1 MIYSKV
7 LELYLPA
14 RQWSPLRKLV
24 KSKGDVISGLVGSFI
39 LVILK
44 SCSQFEFWEVLRYTA
59 NLQFPSQAFQVKSN
73 PVSSPYTLFWF
84 VILSSSMFW
93 GFKGSELYGEFTVS
107 LNTLPKWKYSCFF
120 AVYSV
125 SNFYSQFVFRSHP
138 TRL

>member
-14 RQWSPLRKLV
+14 RQWSPFRKLV
-24 KSKGDVISGLVGSFI
+24 KRKGDVISGLVGSFI

-59 NLQFPSQAFQVKSN
+59 NLQFPSQAFQVESN

-84 VILSSSMFW
+84 VILSS
-93 GFKGSELYGEFTVS
+93 KGSELYGEFTVS

-125 SNFYSQFVFRSHP
+125 SILSSFLEVLALSRP